1 MDLINTLTVTDPIAN
16 LLGNWATELNVYSA
30 VLRIL
35 LAFIFAGTIGIERA
49 RKRHSAGLRTFILVA
64 LASSMAMIT
73 DIYCASQGFV
83 SNGFVLLSA
92 ATVIGIAVIS
102 SNSLLYSSK
111 NQIKGLTTAVALW
124 SVSFI
129 GLSLG
134 AGFYTVGIIGYL
146 LVFFCLAIL
155 PDVETYLKNRS
166 NHFEIHLELKS
177 KSDLQDFLATIRRL
191 GLYID
196 DIEANPAYINSGLS
210 VYSISITI
218 TKDNLRKYK
227 SHSAIIE
234 ALRSL
239 EYISYISE
247 IL

>member
-1 MDLINTLTVTDPIAN
+1 MDNILTTFQDPIAQ
-16 LLGNWATELNVYSA
+16 LLGEWASELNIYSA
-30 VLRIL
+30 MLRII

-64 LASSMAMIT
+64 IASTMAMVL
-73 DIYCASQGFV
+73 DIYCSV
-83 SNGFVLLSA
+83 SNIFGKGIVVISA
-92 ATVIGIAVIS
+92 ATVIGIAIIS

-124 SVSFI
+124 SISFV
-129 GLSLG
+129 GLALG
-134 AGFYTVGIIGYL
+134 AGFYTVGLVGYI

-155 PDVETYLKNRS
+155 PDVEAYLKNRS
-166 NHFEIHLELKS
+166 NHFEIHLELKN
-177 KSDLQDFLATIRRL
+177 KSDLQDFITTIRKL

-196 DIEANPAYINSGLS
+196 DIEANPAYQNSGLS

-218 TKDNLRKYK
+218 TKENLRKYK
-227 SHSAIIE
+227 SHAAIIE
-234 ALRSL
+234 ALSTL
-239 EYISYISE
+239 DYISYISE

>member
-1 MDLINTLTVTDPIAN
+1 MNFVDPIAK
-16 LLGNWATELNVYSA
+16 LLGEWAVELNVYSA
-30 VLRIL
+30 ALRIL
-35 LAFIFAGTIGIERA
+35 LAFVFAGTIGIERA

-64 LASSMAMIT
+64 ISSATAMIL
-73 DIYCASQGFV
+73 DIFCGETFELV
-83 SNGFVLLSA
+83 NGAVFISA

-129 GLSLG
+129 GLALG
-134 AGFYTVGIIGYL
+134 AGYYTIGCIGYL
-146 LVFFCLAIL
+146 LIFFCLAIL
-155 PDVETYLKNRS
+155 PKFEAYLKNRS
-166 NHFEIHLELKS
+166 NHFEIHLELKN
-177 KSDLQDFLATIRRL
+177 KNDLQDFLSTIRKL

-196 DIEANPAYINSGLS
+196 DIEANPAYQNSGLS

-218 TKDNLRKYK
+218 TKENLRKYK
-227 SHSAIIE
+227 SHAAIIE
-234 ALRSL
+234 ALSSL
-239 EYISYISE
+239 DYISYISE

>member
-1 MDLINTLTVTDPIAN
+1 MNLDVTVISDPLAK
-16 LLGNWATELNVYSA
+16 LLGEWSAELNIYSA
-30 VLRIL
+30 TLRII
-35 LAFIFAGTIGIERA
+35 LAFILAGTIGIERA
-49 RKRHSAGLRTFILVA
+49 RKRHCAGLRTFILVA
-64 LASSMAMIT
+64 LASAMAMLI
-73 DIYCASQGFV
+73 DLYCAANNIIGKGLV
-83 SNGFVLLSA
+83 ILSA

-129 GLSLG
+129 GLALG

-155 PDVETYLKNRS
+155 PDLEKYLKNRS
-166 NHFEIHLELKS
+166 NHFEIHLELKN
-177 KSDLQDFLATIRRL
+177 KNDLQDFLTTIRKL

-196 DIEANPAYINSGLS
+196 DIEANPAYQNSGLS

-218 TKDNLRKYK
+218 TKENLRKYK
-227 SHSAIIE
+227 SHAAIIE
-234 ALRSL
+234 ALRSI
-239 EYISYISE
+239 EYIAYISE